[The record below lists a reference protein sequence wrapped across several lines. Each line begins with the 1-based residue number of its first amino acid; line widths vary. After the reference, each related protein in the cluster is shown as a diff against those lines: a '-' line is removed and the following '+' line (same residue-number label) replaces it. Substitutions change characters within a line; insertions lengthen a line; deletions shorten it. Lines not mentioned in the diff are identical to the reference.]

1 MRKGKIMQ
9 QHHEISV
16 GVRDAFTLNAGWW
29 EETIEE
35 PASGN
40 LLPCRL
46 IHPPESTMYD
56 QVIHHLEAISS
67 NAKVP
72 PKSQLNFGE
81 VAYATI
87 AICLRWG
94 TYFAVLADSTRPL
107 WPQTAQQ
114 EISMISDD
122 EMARINIEAS
132 AALEQWIEL
141 MRADDG
147 HFRKLVKVA
156 QELPLLSPH
165 LDEKTNNKLYRL
177 ISFINSA
184 QSRQSFFATLKEQ
197 YGEEWLEQ
205 QRITITPHAT
215 RWLANG
221 LINAYWRNGSGIED
235 IHAGKWEAR
244 PLLQRRITPFQEYT
258 IVQKIAE
265 GIVPSMH
272 AIYNV
277 INKKSEES
285 WEERIFSLAVNFSS
299 PDNWSLTKQTAEVL
313 LEGAERPLLEND

>member
-1 MRKGKIMQ
+1 MRKGKMMQ
-9 QHHEISV
+9 QPHEISV
-16 GVRDAFTLNAGWW
+16 GVSAVLTLNAGWG
-29 EETIEE
+29 EETMEE
-35 PASGN
+35 TAAGN

-46 IHPPESTMYD
+46 IHPPESTMYS
-56 QVIHHLEAISS
+56 QVIHYLETASS

-72 PKSQLNFGE
+72 SKTQLNFGE

-94 TYFAVLADSTRPL
+94 TYFAVLSDKTKPL

-114 EISMISDD
+114 EISMICDD

-132 AALEQWIEL
+132 AALARWIEL
-141 MRADDG
+141 MRADDN
-147 HFRKLVKVA
+147 HFRKLVKTA

-205 QRITITPHAT
+205 QRSTIMPHAT

-258 IVQKIAE
+258 LVQQMAE

-272 AIYNV
+272 AISNV
-277 INKKSEES
+277 INKKSEDG
-285 WEERIFSLAVNFSS
+285 WEERVFSLAMNFSS
-299 PDNWSLTKQTAEVL
+299 PDNWSLTEQTAEVL
-313 LEGAERPLLEND
+313 LEGAEVPLLENG